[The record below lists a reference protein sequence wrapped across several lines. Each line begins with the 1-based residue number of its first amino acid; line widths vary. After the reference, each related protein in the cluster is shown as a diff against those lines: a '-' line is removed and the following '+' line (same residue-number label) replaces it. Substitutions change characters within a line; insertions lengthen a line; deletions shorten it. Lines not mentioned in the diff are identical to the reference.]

1 MALTVEVARARGIEV
16 AGVVVCGTSADP
28 DIAERTNLDELRRI
42 APLLGTLP
50 HDPDGWPA
58 MVSA

>member
-1 MALTVEVARARGIEV
+1 MSE
-16 AGVVVCGTSADP
+16 GVGSWP
-28 DIAERTNLDELRRI
+28 DVAERTNLDELRRI

-50 HDPDGWPA
+50 YDPDGWPA